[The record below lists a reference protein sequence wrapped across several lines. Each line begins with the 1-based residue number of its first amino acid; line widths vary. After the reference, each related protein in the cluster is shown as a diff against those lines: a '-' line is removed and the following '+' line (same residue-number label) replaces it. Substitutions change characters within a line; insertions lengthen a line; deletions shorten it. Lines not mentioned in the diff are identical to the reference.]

1 MHVIKARHHAQLFGG
16 EMQKRAFTVGAE
28 GELAWIG
35 LAVIDQ
41 LLHGF
46 EGCFGADH
54 QGHKVG
60 GHHGHGREVFA
71 RIVGHF
77 GIGQGHDDHVAA
89 LAAAQGVAI
98 GSRLFQKR

>member
-1 MHVIKARHHAQLFGG
+1 MHVIKASHHAQLFGG
-16 EMQKRAFTVGAE
+16 EMQKRAFTVGAK
-28 GELAWIG
+28 GKLARIG

-54 QGHKVG
+54 QSHKVG
-60 GHHGHGREVFA
+60 GHHGQGREVFA
-71 RIVGHF
+71 RVVGHF
-77 GIGQGHDDHVAA
+77 GVSKGHDDHVAA

-98 GSRLFQKR
+98 GS